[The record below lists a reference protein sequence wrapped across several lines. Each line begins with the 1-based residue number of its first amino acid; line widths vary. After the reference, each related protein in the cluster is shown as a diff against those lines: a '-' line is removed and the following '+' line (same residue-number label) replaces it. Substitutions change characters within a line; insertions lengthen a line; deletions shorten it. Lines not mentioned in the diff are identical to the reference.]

1 MMKTR
6 LTLPFFLILNLIVSA
21 CTSTG
26 VPSASDTPQPALV
39 YSTLSVLTTRL
50 LSNANSK
57 PPIISNGD
65 NRYLSNSSD
74 LHNAKVVDIPLDGNP
89 TWVAGIPYES
99 GSIWAV
105 ALEDGRLQAF
115 LLVDNDYTTIEISPE
130 QLRTGMPLTIFFQNE
145 NLFALTDLAQTHHHC
160 LFPFR

>member
-1 MMKTR
+1 
-6 LTLPFFLILNLIVSA
+6 
-21 CTSTG
+21 
-26 VPSASDTPQPALV
+26 
-39 YSTLSVLTTRL
+39 
-50 LSNANSK
+50 
-57 PPIISNGD
+57 
-65 NRYLSNSSD
+65 
-74 LHNAKVVDIPLDGNP
+74 VDIPLDGNP

-130 QLRTGMPLTIFFQNE
+130 QLLTGMPLTIFFQNE